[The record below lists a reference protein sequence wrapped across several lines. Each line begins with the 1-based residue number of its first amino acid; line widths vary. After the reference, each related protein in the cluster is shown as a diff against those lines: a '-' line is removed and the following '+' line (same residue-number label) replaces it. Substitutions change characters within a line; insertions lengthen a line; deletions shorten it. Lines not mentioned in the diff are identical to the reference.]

1 MEVLK
6 NTMQIPENL
15 LGSES
20 PLDRF
25 CVILKGK
32 EKVYFG
38 SVVPHYEDADNS
50 LLVVD
55 HTIDLEGQRLGFLT
69 PRLPDGTQESHLG

>member
-1 MEVLK
+1 MK

-38 SVVPHYEDADNS
+38 RSVPHYEDADNS

-55 HTIDLEGQRLGFLT
+55 HTIDLEGQSQGFF
-69 PRLPDGTQESHLG
+69 TQKNIDSRKFG

>member
-1 MEVLK
+1 MPEAVEIMK

-38 SVVPHYEDADNS
+38 RSVPHYEDADNS

-55 HTIDLEGQRLGFLT
+55 HTIDLEGQSQGFLT
-69 PRLPDGTQESHLG
+69 